1 MSVQYLF
8 NLDNLTVLQY
18 NAYAN
23 WPVLP
28 PWDFFYI
35 DLAQQLCIYTPQ
47 LYLIC
52 QVFIHIKDTEVLK
65 DVFA

>member
-1 MSVQYLF
+1 MHMPIEYLTSSAT
-8 NLDNLTVLQY
+8 LRL
-18 NAYAN
+18 
-23 WPVLP
+23 
-28 PWDFFYI
+28 FYI